1 MKDKVNDVICQKS
14 FAASFGNGLW
24 LVNTKYGISV
34 LTNMD
39 PYDEN
44 GQVRS
49 DFPCCDSIEK
59 RRLIRKVNPDM
70 VISVEK
76 IPETVFAYPGGERKE
91 GGYTEITGTLN
102 GTARCSRTSL
112 RGAGSILARTD
123 IRLRPSAR
131 SKAAS
136 TGTSG
141 FSRRISSGSAATTL
155 SA

>member
-34 LTNMD
+34 LTNLD

-76 IPETVFAYPGGERKE
+76 IPETVFAYPGDERKE

-102 GTARCSRTSL
+102 GTARCWSLSKDRRSKRTV
-112 RGAGSILARTD
+112 RWAGSVGD
-123 IRLRPSAR
+123 ES
-131 SKAAS
+131 
-136 TGTSG
+136 
-141 FSRRISSGSAATTL
+141 FRIFALEKLTQDKR
-155 SA
+155 

>member
-102 GTARCSRTSL
+102 GTARCWSLSKDRRSKRTV
-112 RGAGSILARTD
+112 RWAGSVGD
-123 IRLRPSAR
+123 ES
-131 SKAAS
+131 
-136 TGTSG
+136 
-141 FSRRISSGSAATTL
+141 FRIFALEKLTQDKR
-155 SA
+155 

>member
-102 GTARCSRTSL
+102 GTARCWSL
-112 RGAGSILARTD
+112 SKDR
-123 IRLRPSAR
+123 R
-131 SKAAS
+131 SKRTVRWAGNVGDES
-136 TGTSG
+136 
-141 FSRRISSGSAATTL
+141 FRIFALEKLTQDKR
-155 SA
+155 

>member
-34 LTNMD
+34 LTNTD

-44 GQVRS
+44 GQVKS

-102 GTARCSRTSL
+102 GTARCWSLSKDRRSKRTV
-112 RGAGSILARTD
+112 RWAGSVGD
-123 IRLRPSAR
+123 ES
-131 SKAAS
+131 
-136 TGTSG
+136 
-141 FSRRISSGSAATTL
+141 FRIFALEKLTQDKR
-155 SA
+155 